1 MDDLQ
6 RQPKDSDRNPVRNRI
21 KQAVADGRI
30 SPADGD
36 IRLTNVGSAQSMAE
50 LGLIVRDLDQLDA
63 AVRPAAPVAPGA
75 PAPTAPVAAPGS
87 GSRRGPV
94 VIVVAALVGIVAA
107 AAVGV
112 FALVGPG
119 DPSASSGTSSA
130 PTASVLPAT
139 GAPSPEVP
147 DISAP
152 GVPAGSDGPAGA
164 AYELSA
170 GGIRAFL
177 ATYRQRFSTSKVVD
191 LTLYDDYVV
200 VQVPVAG
207 RDRHSGW
214 LYRDGRFSD
223 FGGVTANFPGST
235 TVDTRRL
242 DVPALMRNIAKARRT
257 LKVEDYTTTYVSI
270 SYRPQFDPAPNV
282 NVYVSNK
289 FNESGYLATT
299 LDGSVERA
307 YPYAS

>member
-6 RQPKDSDRNPVRNRI
+6 RQTKDSDRNPVRNRI

-119 DPSASSGTSSA
+119 
-130 PTASVLPAT
+130 
-139 GAPSPEVP
+139 
-147 DISAP
+147 
-152 GVPAGSDGPAGA
+152 
-164 AYELSA
+164 
-170 GGIRAFL
+170 
-177 ATYRQRFSTSKVVD
+177 
-191 LTLYDDYVV
+191 
-200 VQVPVAG
+200 
-207 RDRHSGW
+207 
-214 LYRDGRFSD
+214 
-223 FGGVTANFPGST
+223 
-235 TVDTRRL
+235 
-242 DVPALMRNIAKARRT
+242 
-257 LKVEDYTTTYVSI
+257 
-270 SYRPQFDPAPNV
+270 
-282 NVYVSNK
+282 
-289 FNESGYLATT
+289 
-299 LDGSVERA
+299 
-307 YPYAS
+307 